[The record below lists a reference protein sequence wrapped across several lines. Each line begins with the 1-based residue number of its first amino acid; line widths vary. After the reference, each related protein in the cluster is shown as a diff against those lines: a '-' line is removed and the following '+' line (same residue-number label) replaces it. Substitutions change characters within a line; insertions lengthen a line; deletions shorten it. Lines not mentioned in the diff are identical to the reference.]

1 MNYITKKLICNNRI
15 TDSNISSLEGQ
26 EGQVGLVVQVLV
38 HREALL
44 ILDHLVNQ
52 LYQYLLVV
60 LMVLPILEAHP
71 GVYLHK
77 LNDEDSSKV
86 TERSLFDSLF
96 KTTRKPIVEV
106 IDTRPAKVGPPG
118 PPGPKGP
125 AGASGQPGP
134 AGPPGPKGPVGP
146 PGPKGN
152 QGVPGPNG
160 PPGPRGFK
168 GKPGLPGPPGKP
180 AELFTNRVREDIFR
194 LSAIFEARATKK
206 RVLHLRKCVEFV
218 FANRSPYW
226 RDFFEGK
233 IPVDALP
240 DESSEESKTY
250 IGQVYLNGTG
260 LVVVQI
266 YPGEEEVSIPY
277 DTISEKS
284 DKMVKAHEEIS
295 RSPSSLSTY
304 LCECCP
310 AFKGSCPVLLTK
322 NGRLLVTKPGEKG
335 LRHRRR
341 ADQPWDTRNISP
353 LSGSRGVTRPKSK
366 LKLLISPKYHHR
378 GRETPF
384 PPQVHLDPSRSS
396 IQGHPPTPSSP
407 DINPSRRLLRAS
419 TELSTCD
426 PAPETQRSTV

>member
-1 MNYITKKLICNNRI
+1 MMKPLPCFWVLFLCSFHIYPTL
-15 TDSNISSLEGQ
+15 TD
-26 EGQVGLVVQVLV
+26 
-38 HREALL
+38 
-44 ILDHLVNQ
+44 
-52 LYQYLLVV
+52 
-60 LMVLPILEAHP
+60 
-71 GVYLHK
+71 K

-180 AELFTNRVREDIFR
+180 AEVIPG
-194 LSAIFEARATKK
+194 
-206 RVLHLRKCVEFV
+206 
-218 FANRSPYW
+218 PYW

-284 DKMVKAHEEIS
+284 DKMVKI
-295 RSPSSLSTY
+295 
-304 LCECCP
+304 LCGASENYKWIKYDKKRINEMVS
-310 AFKGSCPVLLTK
+310 ANDEWQPVIGGYEDKIDYEGDYYIGRIKSKNKYRIGRINTFFNK
-322 NGRLLVTKPGEKG
+322 RVSFYFDVNGRKVTANSCDV
-335 LRHRRR
+335 LMY
-341 ADQPWDTRNISP
+341 RNKIKY
-353 LSGSRGVTRPKSK
+353 LS
-366 LKLLISPKYHHR
+366 
-378 GRETPF
+378 
-384 PPQVHLDPSRSS
+384 
-396 IQGHPPTPSSP
+396 
-407 DINPSRRLLRAS
+407 
-419 TELSTCD
+419 
-426 PAPETQRSTV
+426 